1 MFVLGYAYQAGYL
14 PLSADSIR
22 HAIELNGEAVAMNLA
37 AFDWG
42 RAAYVDPA
50 TIEISRPRETQP
62 REQSLEEILTR
73 RVAFLT
79 SYQNAAYAARYRAL
93 VARVA
98 EAEAKS
104 APRSDDLAKAV
115 ARNLFKL
122 MAYKDEYEV
131 ARLYTDGSFQ
141 RQVAQAFEGD
151 LRFEF
156 HLAPPLLARK
166 DAVTGEAKKMSF
178 GPWMMKAFGALAA
191 MRFLRGTMFD
201 IFGFSPERRE
211 ERALISEYEALC
223 GELIAGLTPANHEIA
238 LALAALPEK
247 IRGYGHVKARHLAK
261 VRPERERLLDL
272 WRNPPAQ
279 MRAAE

>member
-1 MFVLGYAYQAGYL
+1 LG
-14 PLSADSIR
+14 
-22 HAIELNGEAVAMNLA
+22 
-37 AFDWG
+37 
-42 RAAYVDPA
+42 
-50 TIEISRPRETQP
+50 
-62 REQSLEEILTR
+62 EQSLEEIVAR
-73 RVAFLT
+73 RAAFLAA
-79 SYQNAAYAARYRAL
+79 YQNAAYARRYEAL

-98 EAEAKS
+98 EAEAKRTPQAS
-104 APRSDDLAKAV
+104 GLAKAV
-115 ARNLFKL
+115 ARYLFKL

-166 DAVTGEAKKMSF
+166 DAVTGEAKKMSY
-178 GPWMMKAFGALAA
+178 GPWMMKAFRVLAA
-191 MRFLRGTMFD
+191 MRGLRGTRFD
-201 IFGFSPERRE
+201 IFGYSADRRE

-247 IRGYGHVKARHLAK
+247 IRGYGHVKARHLTA
-261 VRPERERLLDL
+261 VRPERERLLQL
-272 WRNPPAQ
+272 WRVPPAQ
-279 MRAAE
+279 LRAAE